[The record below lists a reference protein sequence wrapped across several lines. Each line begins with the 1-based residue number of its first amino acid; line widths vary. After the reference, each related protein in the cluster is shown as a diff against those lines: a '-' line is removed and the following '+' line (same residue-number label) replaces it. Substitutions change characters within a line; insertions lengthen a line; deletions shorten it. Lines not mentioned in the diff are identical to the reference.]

1 MIIALLG
8 YMGSG
13 KSSIGAKLA
22 SDLGYNF
29 IDLDFYIEQKEGLS
43 ISELFKI
50 KGEIYFRKKEHEYL
64 KELYSLKNKL
74 VLATGGGTP
83 CYYGNLDIINSQ
95 TSVYL
100 KLLPKTIANR
110 LFNEKSERPLISHIE
125 TAENLLEFIAIHLF
139 ERQNFYGKASLIIN
153 TDKLTIAEASKAI
166 IKQLN

>member
-50 KGEIYFRKKEHEYL
+50 KGEIYL
-64 KELYSLKNKL
+64 KQIL
-74 VLATGGGTP
+74 
-83 CYYGNLDIINSQ
+83 
-95 TSVYL
+95 
-100 KLLPKTIANR
+100 
-110 LFNEKSERPLISHIE
+110 
-125 TAENLLEFIAIHLF
+125 
-139 ERQNFYGKASLIIN
+139 
-153 TDKLTIAEASKAI
+153 
-166 IKQLN
+166 